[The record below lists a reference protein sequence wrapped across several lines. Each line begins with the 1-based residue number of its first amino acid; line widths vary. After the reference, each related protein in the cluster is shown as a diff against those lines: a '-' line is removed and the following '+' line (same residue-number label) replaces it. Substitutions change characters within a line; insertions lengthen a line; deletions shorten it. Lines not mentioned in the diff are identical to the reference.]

1 MRRWNGWGDDG
12 TTYPLPETAAQY
24 LEARIG
30 AGLRLEDASLEGAL
44 AKIPASR
51 LAPRPD
57 LSTDAE
63 DRLRHA
69 RGQSLPDWIAL
80 RSGQIGTFPDGIAY
94 PVSEAEVCEWLDYA
108 RQASAKVIPYGG
120 GTSVVGHINPLSGDA
135 PVLTLDLSRLNRLLD
150 LDETSRL
157 ATFEAGIPG
166 PEIEKQLNERGYTLG
181 HYPQSFEYSTLGGW
195 IATRSSGQQSYYYG
209 RIENLFAG
217 GHVETPLGAL
227 DLPPHPASAAGPDLC
242 QMILGSEGRFG
253 IITRAILRVRPLP
266 EEESFHAFFFHDW
279 ESGAAAVCE
288 IAQAGLRLSMLR
300 LSNALETTTTLALSG
315 KESLVEWANRG
326 LSFLRYD
333 EGRCLLIAGF
343 TAEKRNKAAKEQFAA
358 ARAIIRAHGGLWT
371 GTSIGKMWKK
381 SRFLTP
387 YLRNTLWERGYALD
401 TLETAVPWSSV
412 LPTTGETQQ
421 GIRDGLAEIGERV
434 LVFAH
439 LSHVYKDGAGIY
451 ITYLYRRPERTLSGA
466 QRRSG
471 SRRADPDETL
481 RRWQILKGAA
491 SRVIL
496 AHGGTISHQHG
507 VGLDHAPYLAAEKG
521 ELGMRLLEAA
531 RRTLDPQ
538 GVLNPGKLLE
548 D

>member
-1 MRRWNGWGDDG
+1 MRRWNGWGEDAI
-12 TTYPLPETAAQY
+12 TYPLPGTAAQY
-24 LEARIG
+24 LETLVG
-30 AGLRLEDASLEGAL
+30 AGLRLEDASLERVL
-44 AKIPASR
+44 ANIPASR
-51 LAPRPD
+51 PSPYPR
-57 LSTDAE
+57 LSTDPE

-80 RSGQIGTFPDGIAY
+80 RSGRVGVFPDGVAY
-94 PVSEAEVCEWLDYA
+94 PVCDEDIRALLDYA
-108 RQASAKVIPYGG
+108 RRTGTRLIPYGG
-120 GTSVVGHINPLSGDA
+120 GTSVVGHINPLPGSA

-150 LDETSRL
+150 LDETSQL
-157 ATFEAGIPG
+157 ATFEAGITG
-166 PEIEKQLNERGYTLG
+166 PEIEKRLNARGYTLG
-181 HYPQSFEYSTLGGW
+181 HFPQSFEFSTLGGW
-195 IATRSSGQQSYYYG
+195 IAARSSGQQSYYYG

-242 QMILGSEGRFG
+242 QIILGSEGRLG
-253 IITRAILRVRPLP
+253 LITRAIVRVRPLP

-279 ESGAAAVCE
+279 ESGAAAVRE
-288 IAQAGLRLSMLR
+288 IAQAGLKLSMLR

-333 EGRCLLIAGF
+333 EGRCLLITGF
-343 TAEKRNKAAKEQFAA
+343 TAEKKDKAAREQFAA
-358 ARAIIRAHGGLWT
+358 AQEVIRTHGGLWT
-371 GTSIGKMWKK
+371 GTPIGKMWKK

-412 LPTTGETQQ
+412 LPTAEETQKV
-421 GIRDGLAEIGERV
+421 IREGLAEIGERV

-451 ITYLYRRPERTLSGA
+451 ITYLYRRAADPSASL
-466 QRRSG
+466 
-471 SRRADPDETL
+471 RASPDETL
-481 RRWQILKGAA
+481 RRWQVLKGAA

-507 VGLDHAPYLAAEKG
+507 VGLDHAPFLAAEKG
-521 ELGMRLLEAA
+521 KLGMQMLESV
-531 RRTLDPQ
+531 RRSLDPE
-538 GVLNPGKLLE
+538 GLLNPGKLLS
-548 D
+548 